1 MFFLKKKNVYIL
13 TCTNGNVLFWQEK
26 CNRRFEFRNK
36 LPYYLQVTLLA
47 IQKFKMQK
55 INRNHEKSHILTHLL
70 LWNIYNNASRNKEV
84 KKCKKRRNKKHSNYL
99 ANGIMSHFYLFH

>member
-1 MFFLKKKNVYIL
+1 MGTHIFTIA
-13 TCTNGNVLFWQEK
+13 NGNILFRQEK
-26 CNRRFEFRNK
+26 YNSKRFEFRNK

-84 KKCKKRRNKKHSNYL
+84 KKYKKREIKN
-99 ANGIMSHFYLFH
+99 IQII